1 MSGQQVVCHSRC
13 RAGHPQSAAP
23 LQVWRSLRSLAT
35 LRSLRCR
42 SSRKRSR
49 GAAGAESEPEVSG
62 DDVAATFEGFQGVA
76 FGLVSWGGWTCLH
89 MGPM

>member
-1 MSGQQVVCHSRC
+1 MSSEVQGW
-13 RAGHPQSAAP
+13 PPP
-23 LQVWRSLRSLAT
+23 LQLLPSRVALPPEPGNPVL
-35 LRSLRCR
+35 LRCR

-76 FGLVSWGGWTCLH
+76 FGLVSWGGWDGCAV
-89 MGPM
+89 

>member
-1 MSGQQVVCHSRC
+1 M
-13 RAGHPQSAAP
+13 
-23 LQVWRSLRSLAT
+23 

-76 FGLVSWGGWTCLH
+76 FGLVSLDGWACLH
-89 MGPM
+89 MAPIWGAV